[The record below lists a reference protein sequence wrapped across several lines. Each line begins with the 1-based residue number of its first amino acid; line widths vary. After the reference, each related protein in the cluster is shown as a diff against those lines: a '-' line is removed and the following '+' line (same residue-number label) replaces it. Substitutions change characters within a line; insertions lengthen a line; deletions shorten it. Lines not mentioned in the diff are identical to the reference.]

1 VVMYLGNG
9 EYVLETDDGEV
20 LDLVCLE

>member
-1 VVMYLGNG
+1 MHLGNG